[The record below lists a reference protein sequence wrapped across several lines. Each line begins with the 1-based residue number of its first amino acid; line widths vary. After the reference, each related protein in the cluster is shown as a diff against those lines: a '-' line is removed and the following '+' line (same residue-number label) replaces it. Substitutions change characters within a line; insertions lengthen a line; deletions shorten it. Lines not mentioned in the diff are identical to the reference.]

1 MGVVKFDD
9 SPSTEGP
16 LPNHD
21 DKGVNMLSEGT
32 GEEVKNDIAEVRTP
46 LKRVWKE
53 M

>member
-32 GEEVKNDIAEVRTP
+32 GEGVKTDIAEVRTP
-46 LKRVWKE
+46 LKRV
-53 M
+53 